1 MRRVLFFATC
11 AMMMCTGAS
20 MAKKACGIGDVGS
33 CASPQ
38 KGVNYSDF
46 GVDWNLTC
54 DIYNEQGRL
63 LDVPVSGIAMC
74 VSPMILEGDLDNLS
88 SVLFEDSV
96 ADNRICV
103 CKVTSPVVTSWVAPF
118 ARSVQTSSDNGVSC
132 MQSCSKYCV
141 YLLNGYKEYVFGHQI
156 SD

>member
-11 AMMMCTGAS
+11 AMIMCTGAS
-20 MAKKACGIGDVGS
+20 MAKKACGIVQVDS

-38 KGVNYSDF
+38 KGVNFSDY
-46 GVDWNLTC
+46 GVDWNSTC
-54 DIYNEQGRL
+54 DMYNEQEEL

-74 VSPMILEGDLDNLS
+74 VSPVSLEGDLDNLS

-96 ADNRICV
+96 DDNRICV

-118 ARSVQTSSDNGVSC
+118 ARSLQSSSDAGVQC
-132 MQSCSKYCV
+132 MQLCSRYCV
-141 YLLNGYKEYVFGHQI
+141 SLLNLDEGYVFGHQI

>member
-11 AMMMCTGAS
+11 AMIMCTGAS
-20 MAKKACGIGDVGS
+20 MAKKACGIVDVAS

-38 KGVNYSDF
+38 NGVNYSDF

-54 DIYNEQGRL
+54 DMYNERAEL

-74 VSPMILEGDLDNLS
+74 VSPMTLGGDLYNLS

-96 ADNRICV
+96 DDNKICV
-103 CKVTSPVVTSWVAPF
+103 CKVTSPIVTSWVAPY
-118 ARSVQTSSDNGVSC
+118 AQGIQGLSDTGRTC
-132 MQSCSKYCV
+132 RQYCSRYCV
-141 YLLNGYKEYVFGHQI
+141 YLLQSDKSYVFMQQI

>member
-11 AMMMCTGAS
+11 AMIMCTGAS
-20 MAKKACGIGDVGS
+20 MAKQACGIVDVGS

-38 KGVNYSDF
+38 QGVNFSGF

-54 DIYNEQGRL
+54 NMYNERAEL

-74 VSPMILEGDLDNLS
+74 VSPMTLEGDLDNLS

-96 ADNRICV
+96 DDNKICV
-103 CKVTSPVVTSWVAPF
+103 CKVTSPVVTSWIAPF
-118 ARSVQTSSDNGVSC
+118 AKGLVNSSDTAESC
-132 MQSCSKYCV
+132 RQNCSRYCA
-141 YLLNGYKEYVFGHQI
+141 LLLRSEKNYVFEHQI